1 MIYYYIVIIHNN
13 KIYIYFINS
22 VKLIKIKYIYILEI
36 AQNQ

>member
-22 VKLIKIKYIYILEI
+22 VKSIIDKYDILLYCD
-36 AQNQ
+36 NT